1 MEAVIFGLTTG
12 ELLRRVVLLA
22 VAVAVAAGISR
33 IVSRAVGKAL
43 DATEVP
49 SASIFVN
56 IARGVVWAF
65 AILAVMQP
73 VFGIAPT
80 AFVTALGITSLA
92 LSLGLQDT
100 ISNLIGGLS
109 LMVGRVVK
117 PGDLVDVG
125 GFMGEVVDVTWRAT
139 TVRNRL
145 GDEQIIPNSVLNK
158 TALTK
163 LAPGSE
169 GYCPVL
175 LAVSHNADLSVV
187 EADIL
192 GVMGKMEGLLREGA
206 PGRVFFTGSDAY
218 GVQCTVS
225 LQMAPGVTKLAA
237 SDALMR
243 GVEGREW
250 LASVVGE

>member
-33 IVSRAVGKAL
+33 VVSRAVGKAL

-100 ISNLIGGLS
+100 ISNLIGGA
-109 LMVGRVVK
+109 
-117 PGDLVDVG
+117 
-125 GFMGEVVDVTWRAT
+125 W
-139 TVRNRL
+139 
-145 GDEQIIPNSVLNK
+145 
-158 TALTK
+158 
-163 LAPGSE
+163 
-169 GYCPVL
+169 
-175 LAVSHNADLSVV
+175 
-187 EADIL
+187 
-192 GVMGKMEGLLREGA
+192 
-206 PGRVFFTGSDAY
+206 
-218 GVQCTVS
+218 
-225 LQMAPGVTKLAA
+225 
-237 SDALMR
+237 
-243 GVEGREW
+243 
-250 LASVVGE
+250 